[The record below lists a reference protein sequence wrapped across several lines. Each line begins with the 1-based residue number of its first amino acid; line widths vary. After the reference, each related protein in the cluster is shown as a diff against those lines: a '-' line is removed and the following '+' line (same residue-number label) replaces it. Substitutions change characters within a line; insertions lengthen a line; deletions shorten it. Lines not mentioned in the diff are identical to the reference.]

1 MILRIYKLIL
11 FSFLAHLLLINTVTF
26 FTTLSPKSI
35 INPFFIKS
43 RTISVY
49 HLLNYI
55 IFETGVLLPLPSRE
69 ELYKKIE
76 SFSQRYNVDSEL
88 IKIVI
93 EVESKYKKYAISRTG
108 AVGLMQVMPNTF
120 FEMGFQ
126 KPFDI
131 DQNLEAGIKY
141 LSLQIKRFKRLDL
154 ALSAYNAGPTKVSRN
169 MAIPKIGE
177 TEYYVKTIMERYSKI
192 RPDALRYNLLL
203 QQMELTPY

>member
-1 MILRIYKLIL
+1 MVTKIYKYIL
-11 FSFLAHLLLINTVTF
+11 YTFIGHIIFINTITF
-26 FTTLSPKSI
+26 FTTLNPKSI

-43 RTISVY
+43 RTISVFY
-49 HLLNYI
+49 LLHYI
-55 IFETGVLLPLPSRE
+55 VFETGVLIPLPSYD
-69 ELYKKIE
+69 ELNKKIHQL
-76 SFSQRYNVDSEL
+76 SKKYNVDPEL
-88 IKIVI
+88 VKIVI

-120 FEMGFQ
+120 FEMGFD

-154 ALSAYNAGPTKVSRN
+154 ALSAYNAGPTKVSKF
-169 MAIPKIGE
+169 MAIPRIGE

-192 RPDALRYNLLL
+192 RQNALEYNLLL
-203 QQMELTPY
+203 QQME